1 VRMRAFAASSCAV
14 HALATRFAACA
25 RAMRLF
31 SVSALAGAAL
41 AASLLGAAPE
51 ARAAERS
58 YAIELY
64 NGLMSPYCP
73 GRTLMDC
80 PSEQA
85 AALRQW
91 IAEQERAGRSR
102 EDVEEQLYREY
113 GDVILQAPR
122 AEGFGLAAYVFPV
135 IAFFLGGWIV
145 WRFLRRQ
152 GGGAPPLPAGPRVPL
167 DPEIERRIDEELRA

>member
-1 VRMRAFAASSCAV
+1 MRPYAVRPFAAPAFPRR
-14 HALATRFAACA
+14 LGPGA
-25 RAMRLF
+25 RAVRR
-31 SVSALAGAAL
+31 SWVSALAVAA
-41 AASLLGAAPE
+41 LLGALLGGGAPE
-51 ARAAERS
+51 ARAAERP

-102 EDVEEQLYREY
+102 EEVEEQLYREY

-135 IAFFLGGWIV
+135 IAFFLGGAIV

-152 GGGAPPLPAGPRVPL
+152 GGGAPLPAGPRAPL